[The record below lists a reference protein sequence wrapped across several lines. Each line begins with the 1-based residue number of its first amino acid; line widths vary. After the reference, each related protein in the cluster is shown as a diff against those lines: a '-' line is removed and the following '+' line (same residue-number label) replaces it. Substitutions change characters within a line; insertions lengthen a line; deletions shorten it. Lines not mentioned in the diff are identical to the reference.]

1 MDKNFRKSKKMNKIL
16 VLSNDKLFFSKGNVF
31 SNYHDTLSLIGTISK
46 KFQIYLFS
54 RNANVKQT
62 HVIKNNKIKKFFIK
76 DLFRLKKLDLKL
88 FLISINPLNFF
99 FFIILSFF
107 LKKIDGYVYIRS
119 DGFKEYFSKYG
130 YFGKYFY
137 YIMYKIISRKL
148 RVISV
153 GSNLTHVDTKL
164 ILFPSE
170 ITNSWKKKKINLF
183 NNKKI
188 PKLLYFGRFRR
199 EKGIYSLIEIFRK
212 INSNI
217 QLTLAGDVKMNF
229 DHENL
234 NYIGRISN
242 IKKIIKLYDQ
252 HDIIILP
259 SFTEGHPK
267 VILESL
273 IRGKPVIIFPE
284 IKHVI
289 QNFKGIYVSQRNC
302 MDLKKKVRFIMKN
315 YESINKK
322 ILKNKIITKKDF
334 QKDLLKILLCK

>member
-1 MDKNFRKSKKMNKIL
+1 
-16 VLSNDKLFFSKGNVF
+16 
-31 SNYHDTLSLIGTISK
+31 
-46 KFQIYLFS
+46 
-54 RNANVKQT
+54 
-62 HVIKNNKIKKFFIK
+62 
-76 DLFRLKKLDLKL
+76 
-88 FLISINPLNFF
+88 
-99 FFIILSFF
+99 
-107 LKKIDGYVYIRS
+107 
-119 DGFKEYFSKYG
+119 
-130 YFGKYFY
+130 
-137 YIMYKIISRKL
+137 MYKIISRKL

-252 HDIIILP
+252 HDIFILP

-302 MDLKKKVRFIMKN
+302 MDLKKKVQFIMKN
-315 YESINKK
+315 YKSINKK

-334 QKDLLKILLCK
+334 QKDLLKILSCK